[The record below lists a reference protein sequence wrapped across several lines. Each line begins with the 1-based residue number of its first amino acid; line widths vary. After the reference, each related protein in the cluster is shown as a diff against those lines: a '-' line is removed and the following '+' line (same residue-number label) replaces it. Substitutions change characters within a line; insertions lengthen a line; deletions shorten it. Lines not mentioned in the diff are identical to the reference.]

1 MLLSVSEGKS
11 GESERIVGIEQAGH
25 IEQVL
30 RELLYVGGK
39 DRFVILADEEKE
51 PGNEEYYIQCYFDTP
66 KGGSKNI
73 FDLEYRDGSGDK
85 HYRCSSEL
93 SGLFG
98 LELVIKAFVDY
109 LHGKEDWNSDLEWER
124 ATDLIQE

>member
-1 MLLSVSEGKS
+1 MLLSVSEGRS
-11 GESERIVGIEQAGH
+11 GESERTIDREQADH

-39 DRFVILADEEKE
+39 DRFVILADHEKE
-51 PGNEEYYIQCYFDTP
+51 PGNEEHYLQCYFGTP
-66 KGGSKNI
+66 KTGDKNS
-73 FDLEYRDGSGDK
+73 FGLEYREGSGDK

-98 LELVIKAFVDY
+98 LEVIIKAFVDY
-109 LHGKEDWNSDLEWER
+109 LQGKEDWNSNLEWEI
-124 ATDLIQE
+124 ATEFIEK